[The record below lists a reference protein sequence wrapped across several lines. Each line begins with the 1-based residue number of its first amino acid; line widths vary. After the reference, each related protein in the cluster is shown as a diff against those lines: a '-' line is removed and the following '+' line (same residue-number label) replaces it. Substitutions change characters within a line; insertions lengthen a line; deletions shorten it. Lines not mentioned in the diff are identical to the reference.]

1 MPDLFFIIIGIAVI
15 VILERTFKVLRNEP
29 PIPKH
34 PAPYTEGLDD
44 MYIDTTDGMLEK

>member
-1 MPDLFFIIIGIAVI
+1 MAETILSLMGIVVI

-44 MYIDTTDGMLEK
+44 TYHEITEGMLEK